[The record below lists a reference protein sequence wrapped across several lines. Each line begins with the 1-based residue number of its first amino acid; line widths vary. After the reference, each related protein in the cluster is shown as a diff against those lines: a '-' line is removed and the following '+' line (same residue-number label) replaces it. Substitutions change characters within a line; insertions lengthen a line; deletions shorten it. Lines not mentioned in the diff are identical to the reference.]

1 MRQQPPQNRYPL
13 ALVQLLD
20 RLFVCGTILLLV
32 GRVGRFDIH
41 KRPMGKGVPAHDTH
55 PRRLAEREL
64 HPEVRKAEQVV
75 FPERES
81 IVASIGERSGD
92 RISPIG
98 DPPHHPARVVI
109 ESIMECADGL
119 DVCNDRG
126 SENIRVT
133 QDDVLAK
140 LVWFIDCTCVHKR
153 GECRAQR
160 VARKPD
166 VDLRSW
172 REILAE
178 ARCSLSDCIPDCI
191 YRKSRTLGY
200 R

>member
-1 MRQQPPQNRYPL
+1 M
-13 ALVQLLD
+13 QLLH
-20 RLFVCGTILLLV
+20 RLFVRRTILLLA
-32 GRVGRFDIH
+32 GRVGRFDMH
-41 KRPMGKGVPAHDTH
+41 NRPVGKGVPAHDTH
-55 PRRLAEREL
+55 LGCLTELEL
-64 HPEVRKAEQVV
+64 HPEVRKAEQVI

-98 DPPHHPARVVI
+98 DSPHHPAWVVV
-109 ESIMECADGL
+109 ESIMERADGL
-119 DVCNDRG
+119 DVRNDRG

-140 LVWFIDCTCVHKR
+140 LVRFIDRTCIHNR

-166 VDLRSW
+166 VDLRPW

-178 ARCSLSDCIPDCI
+178 DRCSFSDCIPDCI
-191 YRKSRTLGY
+191 YRKSKTLGY
-200 R
+200 

>member
-1 MRQQPPQNRYPL
+1 M
-13 ALVQLLD
+13 QLLEPQ
-20 RLFVCGTILLLV
+20 FVRSTILLLV
-32 GRVGRFDIH
+32 GRVGRFDLH
-41 KRPMGKGVPAHDTH
+41 NRPVGKGVPAHDTH
-55 PRRLAEREL
+55 PRCLTEREL
-64 HPEVRKAEQVV
+64 NPEVRKAEQVE
-75 FPERES
+75 FPDRES
-81 IVASIGERSGD
+81 VVVAGIRERSGD

-109 ESIMECADGL
+109 ESIMERMDGL

-140 LVWFIDCTCVHKR
+140 LVRFVDCACIHKR
-153 GECRAQR
+153 GECRTQR

-166 VDLRSW
+166 VDLRPW

-178 ARCSLSDCIPDCI
+178 DRCSLSDCIPDCI
-191 YRKSRTLGY
+191 YGKIKTLGY
-200 R
+200 